1 MLVPL
6 FPQEKTK
13 LNTVHQLRSLI
24 TKASVLAEES
34 NVQLS
39 KFTTERLPRTEEV
52 NRLKR
57 QVVAQQKLM
66 KDTISHLTVSNR
78 SKESIEEAILNNR
91 KWNNETLR
99 PSVWPLISQHTS
111 CRTLSP
117 YGFFCPISDLVY
129 LTGLA
134 NNESANTV

>member
-99 PSVWPLISQHTS
+99 PSVWPLIS
-111 CRTLSP
+111 
-117 YGFFCPISDLVY
+117 
-129 LTGLA
+129 
-134 NNESANTV
+134 